1 MQGKAKCQVMKL
13 LWMMIHL
20 ASLLRPQGPLHQN
33 LPHYQHQDRSTIT
46 FGQTYRDNFYP
57 EKNGYIIY
65 KCIACMGQTLIF
77 LGESRKNNVKSMYFS
92 FISHDCVLGED
103 FHILLV
109 QKGYI
114 KNNVYFGSSL
124 FIFGRQQRRNLL

>member
-1 MQGKAKCQVMKL
+1 
-13 LWMMIHL
+13 
-20 ASLLRPQGPLHQN
+20 
-33 LPHYQHQDRSTIT
+33 
-46 FGQTYRDNFYP
+46 
-57 EKNGYIIY
+57 
-65 KCIACMGQTLIF
+65 MGQTLIS

-92 FISHDCVLGED
+92 VKWHNCVLVED